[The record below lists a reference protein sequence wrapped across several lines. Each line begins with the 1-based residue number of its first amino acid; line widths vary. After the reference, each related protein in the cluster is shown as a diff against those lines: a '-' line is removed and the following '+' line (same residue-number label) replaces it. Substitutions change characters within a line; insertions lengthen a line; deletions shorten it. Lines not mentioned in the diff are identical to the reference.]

1 MKVTKLTKKYTK
13 SRNVKSKNHESL
25 EHQMIKDVQAIPKR
39 KSQSRLVMK
48 ELADPDVSCSDDDN
62 LEIVDNMDKV
72 IREAKLQ
79 IEELEN
85 EESRKFDN
93 NNNNPRYIPH
103 SDSEISDLE
112 YDDIDSMK
120 EISESDRQLFIKW
133 TEQPNE
139 GLSLVDEILKGLEQN
154 IPSIEKNNNET
165 KIREIKTN
173 NSLHPQV
180 IEMYKKLG
188 LLLSKYK
195 SGKLP
200 KAFKVLPALKNW
212 TEVILVTKPDQW
224 TPHSVYQATRLFV
237 STTKP
242 TTSQR
247 FFSGVLLPHVRNS
260 IQETGKL
267 NPHLY
272 MALKKAIYKP
282 SAFFKGIIFPL
293 CEHDAK
299 CTLREAAIISS
310 ILSKISIP
318 MLHSAAALM
327 KLAISFINNDY
338 TKYSGVASIF
348 IRTLIDKKYTL
359 PFRVI
364 EALIGHF
371 CSFGTQIN
379 ELPVLWHQSLLS
391 FVQRYKNEFTPLQI
405 DQIITI
411 TKTHYHHNITREI
424 LREIDSAVNNNNVS
438 MDQG

>member
-1 MKVTKLTKKYTK
+1 MKVTKSIKKHAK
-13 SRNVKSKNHESL
+13 SRNTETKNHESL
-25 EHQMIKDVQAIPKR
+25 EHQMIKDIQVIPKR
-39 KSQSRLVMK
+39 KSQTRLVIK
-48 ELADPDVSCSDDDN
+48 ELSNPDISCSDDDN
-62 LEIVDNMDKV
+62 LEIIDDMNKV

-79 IEELEN
+79 REELEH
-85 EESRKFDN
+85 EESEKLYN
-93 NNNNPRYIPH
+93 NTHSRYIPH

-112 YDDIDSMK
+112 HDDIDSMK

-133 TEQPNE
+133 TEQPAE
-139 GLSLVDEILKGLEQN
+139 GLSLVDEILKGLEPN
-154 IPSIEKNNNET
+154 SSSIEKNNNET

-173 NSLHPQV
+173 NSLHSHV
-180 IEMYKKLG
+180 TDMYKKLG
-188 LLLSKYK
+188 LLLSRYK

-200 KAFKVLPALKNW
+200 KAFKVLSTLKNW
-212 TEVILVTKPDQW
+212 TEVILLTKPDQW

-242 TTSQR
+242 TASQK
-247 FFSGVLLPHVRNS
+247 FFSGILLPHVRNS

-299 CTLREAAIISS
+299 CTLREAAILSS

-318 MLHSAAALM
+318 VLHSAAALM
-327 KLAISFINNDY
+327 KLAVSFTNNDY
-338 TKYSGVASIF
+338 TKYSGVTSIF

-359 PFRVI
+359 PYRVI

-371 CSFGTQIN
+371 CRFETPSH

-391 FVQRYKNEFTPLQI
+391 FAQRYKNELTPLQI
-405 DQIITI
+405 DQIIAL
-411 TKTHYHHNITREI
+411 TKTHYHHSITREI
-424 LREIDSAVNNNNVS
+424 IREIDSAVNNNNAP
-438 MDQG
+438 MNQG